1 MYAIDAVP
9 SRLAIAQK
17 FGNVVPVNFKEQD
30 VIKTIQKEVPGG
42 LDGGSSLLFSGVKL
56 TSSLYRRDHLPRAED
71 PSSQGREGFD
81 VGDRR
86 P

>member
-1 MYAIDAVP
+1 VYAIDAVP

-42 LDGGSSLLFSGVKL
+42 LDGGFIAIAEWRRTHIKSVSTRPPS
-56 TSSLYRRDHLPRAED
+56 TS
-71 PSSQGREGFD
+71 
-81 VGDRR
+81 RR
-86 P
+86 PFFTRSRRL